1 MNKKHMTTTK
11 KMRNNQHAKKS
22 KKVYLQHLGSVLNG
36 RHFLSNTPQL
46 ILIFLSVYKK
56 NV

>member
-1 MNKKHMTTTK
+1 
-11 KMRNNQHAKKS
+11 MRNNQHAKKS
-22 KKVYLQHLGSVLNG
+22 KKVYLQLLGSVLDG

-46 ILIFLSVYKK
+46 ILIFHSVYKK